1 MEGRFD
7 THNNEGRYYTKFR
20 SSLNRE
26 VHHTS
31 DVSDVGLDNYH
42 DVRKTHKQASM
53 LMMSRGPQ
61 PTCSSR
67 GK

>member
-1 MEGRFD
+1 MEGRSD

-31 DVSDVGLDNYH
+31 DVSILVLTNIMTFA
-42 DVRKTHKQASM
+42 KKHKQV
-53 LMMSRGPQ
+53 
-61 PTCSSR
+61 C
-67 GK
+67 

>member
-31 DVSDVGLDNYH
+31 DVYDFGLDNYH
-42 DVRKTHKQASM
+42 DIRKMNKQA
-53 LMMSRGPQ
+53 
-61 PTCSSR
+61 C
-67 GK
+67 